1 METGEGEV
9 GDRAAAGEV
18 VVRQAEEEDNHS
30 EVVSDVISDT
40 QNKDDEPVN
49 EGKQVKDDLVED
61 DQSSEDFEVIPEDLP
76 SIGVVGETE
85 TVKQSDS
92 EKDTPAAASDDCKAD
107 LASDGVEDVEAA
119 KEEWED
125 VLGSGRLKKKVL
137 VEGEE
142 DSGRPERSAAV
153 TVDVIE
159 RIEMEGEIVCD
170 TYGLQFNVG
179 ESEVMQ
185 ALDLAV
191 PLMKKGEEC
200 LLDVEDTFAY
210 GDKGNGTN
218 IPPGSRM
225 FLTVRLLDWSSPRL
239 VPDIPLE
246 ERAAIGVRKR
256 DRGNKWY
263 GRGDYSLAVQCYRKA
278 VEYLD
283 DEQIEADMEVP
294 IDRFLL
300 PPALQQL
307 LEDRVKT
314 CNNMAQAQMKLSAWD
329 SAMAS
334 VKQVLKI
341 QPNNE
346 KALFRKAKI
355 LQEKLQTEEAM
366 GILRRIS
373 RLYPNNKQCQVELT
387 RLSTVQKKNRE
398 LEGKM
403 SRKMLGL
410 SDEKPQAKSNLK
422 AMSIGLAALGGL
434 GALAGAYLAKNYQ
447 WF

>member
-1 METGEGEV
+1 M
-9 GDRAAAGEV
+9 GDKAAVEEV
-18 VVRQAEEEDNHS
+18 VRHSSMDSDSQVICDVKEEDDESPSHN
-30 EVVSDVISDT
+30 
-40 QNKDDEPVN
+40 EPVN
-49 EGKQVKDDLVED
+49 EGKTADNINICED
-61 DQSSEDFEVIPEDLP
+61 EDESSEDFEVIPEDVP
-76 SIGVVGETE
+76 SVDAVN
-85 TVKQSDS
+85 
-92 EKDTPAAASDDCKAD
+92 DDKVTIPED
-107 LASDGVEDVEAA
+107 EINVDGVDII

-137 VEGEE
+137 VEGE
-142 DSGRPERSAAV
+142 DGSGRPERGAAV
-153 TVDVIE
+153 TLDVSERLEVD
-159 RIEMEGEIVCD
+159 GEVVCD
-170 TYGLQFNVG
+170 TQGLEFNVG
-179 ESEVMQ
+179 ESEVLQ

-191 PLMKKGEEC
+191 PLMTKGEEC
-200 LLDVEDTFAY
+200 LLDVESTFAY
-210 GDKGNGTN
+210 GEKGNGSN
-218 IPPGSRM
+218 IPPESRL
-225 FLTVRLLDWSSPRL
+225 FLTVRLVDWSPSRL

-246 ERAAIGVRKR
+246 ERATIGIRKR

-263 GRGDYSLAVQCYRKA
+263 SREDYSMAVQCYRKA

-366 GILRRIS
+366 GILRRIN
-373 RLYPNNKQCQVELT
+373 RLYPNNKQCQVELS
-387 RLSTVQKKNRE
+387 RLSAVQKKNRD

-410 SDEKPQAKSNLK
+410 EDEKPQAKSNYKTL
-422 AMSIGLAALGGL
+422 SIALAALGGL
-434 GALAGAYLAKNYQ
+434 GALAGAYAAKNYQ
-447 WF
+447 WI

>member
-1 METGEGEV
+1 MGDKAEV
-9 GDRAAAGEV
+9 GEV
-18 VVRQAEEEDNHS
+18 VRQSSEDTES
-30 EVVSDVISDT
+30 EVIAVKSEP
-40 QNKDDEPVN
+40 EPVN
-49 EGKQVKDDLVED
+49 DDNINICDDEE
-61 DQSSEDFEVIPEDLP
+61 DQSSEDFEVIPEDVP
-76 SIGVVGETE
+76 CEDAVNAPQIDEKSTIPEDDKDISEEVGSNPVE
-85 TVKQSDS
+85 
-92 EKDTPAAASDDCKAD
+92 
-107 LASDGVEDVEAA
+107 GVEIK

-137 VEGEE
+137 VEGE
-142 DSGRPERSAAV
+142 DGSGRPERGAAV
-153 TVDVIE
+153 TLDVIE
-159 RIEMEGEIVCD
+159 RLEMDGEVVSD
-170 TYGLQFNVG
+170 TKGLEFNVG
-179 ESEVMQ
+179 ESEVLQ

-191 PLMKKGEEC
+191 PLMNKGEEC
-200 LLDVEDTFAY
+200 LLDVESTFAY
-210 GDKGNGTN
+210 GEKGNGEDV
-218 IPPGSRM
+218 PPESRL
-225 FLTVRLLDWSSPRL
+225 FLTVRLVDWSPSRL

-256 DRGNKWY
+256 DRGNNWY

-334 VKQVLKI
+334 VRQVLKI

-373 RLYPNNKQCQVELT
+373 RLYPKNKQCQVELS
-387 RLSTVQKKNRE
+387 RLSAVQKKNRD

-410 SDEKPQAKSNLK
+410 EDEKPQAKSNYK
-422 AMSIGLAALGGL
+422 ALSIALAALGGL
-434 GALAGAYLAKNYQ
+434 GALAGAYVAKNYQ
-447 WF
+447 WT

>member
-1 METGEGEV
+1 MGDKAEV
-9 GDRAAAGEV
+9 GEV
-18 VVRQAEEEDNHS
+18 VRQSSDDTES
-30 EVVSDVISDT
+30 EVIGDVKSEP
-40 QNKDDEPVN
+40 QPVN
-49 EGKQVKDDLVED
+49 NDHDNINICDVEE
-61 DQSSEDFEVIPEDLP
+61 DQSSEDFEVIPEDVPCEDAVNAPQTDDKLTIP
-76 SIGVVGETE
+76 EDDKDI
-85 TVKQSDS
+85 S
-92 EKDTPAAASDDCKAD
+92 EEMASNPVE
-107 LASDGVEDVEAA
+107 GVEIK

-125 VLGSGRLKKKVL
+125 VLGSGRLKKKIL
-137 VEGEE
+137 VEGE
-142 DSGRPERSAAV
+142 DGSGRPERGAAV
-153 TVDVIE
+153 TLDVTE
-159 RIEMEGEIVCD
+159 RLEMDGEVVSD
-170 TYGLQFNVG
+170 TKGLEFNVG
-179 ESEVMQ
+179 ESEVLQ

-191 PLMKKGEEC
+191 PLMNKGEEC
-200 LLDVEDTFAY
+200 LLDVESTFAY
-210 GDKGNGTN
+210 GEKGNGEDV
-218 IPPGSRM
+218 PPESRL
-225 FLTVRLLDWSSPRL
+225 FLTVRLVDWSPSRL

-256 DRGNKWY
+256 DRGNNWY
-263 GRGDYSLAVQCYRKA
+263 SRGDYSLAVQCYRKA

-334 VKQVLKI
+334 VRQVLKI

-373 RLYPNNKQCQVELT
+373 RLYPKNKQCQVELS
-387 RLSTVQKKNRE
+387 RLSAVQKKNRD

-410 SDEKPQAKSNLK
+410 EDEKPQAKSNYK
-422 AMSIGLAALGGL
+422 ALSIALAALGGL
-434 GALAGAYLAKNYQ
+434 GALAGAYVAKNYQ
-447 WF
+447 WT